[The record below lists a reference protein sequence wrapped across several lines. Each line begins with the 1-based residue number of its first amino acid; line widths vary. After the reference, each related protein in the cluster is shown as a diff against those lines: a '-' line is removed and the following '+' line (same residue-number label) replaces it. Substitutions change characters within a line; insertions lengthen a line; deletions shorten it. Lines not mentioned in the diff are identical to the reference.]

1 MNDRKKIA
9 IQGIAGCFHDCAARL
24 FFQDEEIDL
33 VPCESF
39 PVLFDKVT
47 ADPQM
52 LAIVA
57 IENTIAGSLLQNYE
71 LIRNSGLSIVGEH
84 KLRIRQS
91 LCALPGQRLDSL
103 DEVLSHPIALLQC
116 NEFLRQHPQL
126 RIIEFDDTANAAR
139 TIAEKQMTGAA
150 AICASLAARQYG
162 LEVLEEGI
170 ETNKHNFTRFLILS
184 HQTSLDSFNAE
195 PNKSSLAFA
204 VPHKPG
210 SLSKI
215 LTILSF
221 YDINLT
227 KIQSMPIIGKEW
239 QYLFYID
246 LSYDNYERYHQ
257 ALNAIMPLTRDLR
270 VLGDYHEGRQTI

>member
-1 MNDRKKIA
+1 MGKKKKVA

-24 FFQDEEIDL
+24 FFQDEEIEL
-33 VPCESF
+33 EPCESF
-39 PVLFDKVT
+39 PVLFEKVRE
-47 ADPQM
+47 DPEM

-91 LCALPGQRLDSL
+91 LCALPGQRLETL

-116 NEFLRQHPQL
+116 GEYLRRHPQL
-126 RIIEFDDTANAAR
+126 RIIEFDDTANAAK
-139 TIAEKQMTGAA
+139 TIAEKKMTGAA

-162 LEVLEEGI
+162 LEILEEGI
-170 ETNKHNFTRFLILS
+170 ETNKHNFTRFLVLS
-184 HQTSLDSFNAE
+184 HQKELAGQKEE

-239 QYLFYID
+239 EYLFYID

-257 ALNAIMPLTRDLR
+257 AIAAIMPLTRNLR
-270 VLGDYHEGRQTI
+270 ILGDYHEGRQTI